1 MKEELKEELKEVY
14 FGFYDELLEPYCS
27 EAKKAWS
34 YKISFGTLP
43 TSLRVALSFG
53 FVFSKN
59 PSVDWIEVHGSI
71 TEGETTYLKKPD
83 TTPLSL
89 GATEEQI
96 HSYLVYLV
104 VESMGKEKLSKKNIL
119 KKAKILYSLL

>member
-1 MKEELKEELKEVY
+1 MIMKELKEVY
-14 FGFYDELLEPYCS
+14 FGFYDQLLEPYCS

-34 YKISFGTLP
+34 IEYSCNTLP
-43 TSLRVALSFG
+43 ACLQSAIVHG
-53 FVFSKN
+53 FNFAVN
-59 PSVDWIEVHGSI
+59 ASVDWIEVHGSI